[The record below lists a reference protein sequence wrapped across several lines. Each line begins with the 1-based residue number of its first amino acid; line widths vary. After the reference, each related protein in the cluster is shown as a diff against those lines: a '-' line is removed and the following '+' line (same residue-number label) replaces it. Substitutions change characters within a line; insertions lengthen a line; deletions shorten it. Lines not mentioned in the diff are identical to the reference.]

1 MPESFFKVIY
11 APELNRAI
19 AFVMENKGMPNS
31 WTNYAT
37 TIDKVEEL
45 TGYDFLSKL
54 EDKVENVVESKEN
67 IKNWPAY
74 YPRR

>member
-1 MPESFFKVIY
+1 
-11 APELNRAI
+11 
-19 AFVMENKGMPNS
+19 MENKGIPNNC
-31 WTNYAT
+31 TNYAT